1 MFFFFKQKTAYEMRI
16 SDWSSDVCSS
26 DLQDDEPQHGRAGMA
41 KLPEIEAEAAVE
53 QDDGDGEL
61 DDRLLQGAEIA
72 FRIDDAEHRPGDEA
86 GQAPQRD
93 CRPAGAPRD
102 TLRADAEDA
111 AQPDLHTN
119 RTGQHHHPPNP
130 R

>member
-1 MFFFFKQKTAYEMRI
+1 
-16 SDWSSDVCSS
+16 
-26 DLQDDEPQHGRAGMA
+26 MA

-86 GQAPQRD
+86 GQEHQRD

-102 TLRADAEDA
+102 PLRADAEDA
-111 AQPDLHTN
+111 AQRDLHHQRVDETHPASMPRWSAN
-119 RTGQHHHPPNP
+119 ETATAISATALYVIVSCGPRNQCTQHA
-130 R
+130 RQL

>member
-1 MFFFFKQKTAYEMRI
+1 
-16 SDWSSDVCSS
+16 
-26 DLQDDEPQHGRAGMA
+26 MA

-86 GQAPQRD
+86 GQEHQRD

-102 TLRADAEDA
+102 PLRADAEDA
-111 AQPDLHTN
+111 DQRALHPQRVDANHPASLPRWSATETGPAITGRALKVLVHSGPRSAFARN
-119 RTGQHHHPPNP
+119 RP
-130 R
+130 